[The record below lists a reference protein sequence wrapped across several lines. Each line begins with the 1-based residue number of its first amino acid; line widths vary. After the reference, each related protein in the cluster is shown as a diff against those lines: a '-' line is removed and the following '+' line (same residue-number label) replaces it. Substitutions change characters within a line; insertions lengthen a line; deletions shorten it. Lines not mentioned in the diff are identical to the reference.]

1 MLDRFVPPLPTL
13 GGKQLW
19 GDVHVHC
26 GYRIQRNVWTRH
38 HRLLDPSDLRLAF
51 GTFEHCSETLDRLS
65 AQRRLAVQSRH
76 LVLLLHGIFRSKDA
90 WGPMVRALRADGYE
104 AHAINYPS
112 TRQSLEEHADQV
124 SDLLSRA
131 RDVDTVSFVT
141 HSMGGI
147 VARVLLARDDAW
159 RRRLAVHRLVM
170 IATPNQGA
178 EMATRLDDVTPL
190 RFLTGPSLSQIR
202 SDVAGQLPVPDVRFG
217 IVAGVRGD
225 GRGYNPLLPGDD
237 DMTVSV
243 ASTMLDGAE
252 DTLTVPAIHTFV
264 MIHPEVVRATL
275 RYLRTGRFSEGPTP

>member
-1 MLDRFVPPLPTL
+1 MLDRFVPPMPTL

-26 GYRIQRNVWTRH
+26 GYRIQRHVWTRH
-38 HRLLDPSDLRLAF
+38 HRLLDPADVRLAF
-51 GTFEHCSETLDRLS
+51 GTYEHCGDTLDRLC
-65 AQRRLAVQSRH
+65 AQRDLRVQSRH

-112 TRQSLEEHADQV
+112 TRQSLEEHAEQV
-124 SDLLSRA
+124 SELLSRA

-147 VARVLLARDDAW
+147 VARVLLARQDEW
-159 RRRLAVHRLVM
+159 RRRVAVNRLVM

-190 RFLTGPSLSQIR
+190 RLITGPALSQIR
-202 SDVAGQLPVPDVRFG
+202 SDVASRLPVPDVRFG
-217 IVAGVRGD
+217 IVAGARGD

-243 ASTMLDGAE
+243 ASTVLEGAE
-252 DTLTVPAIHTFV
+252 DTLTVAAVHTFIL
-264 MIHPEVVRATL
+264 IHPEVIRATL
-275 RYLRTGRFSEGPTP
+275 RFLRTGRFAE